1 MMAPRF
7 VWALPPEVFAT
18 PIIFRWA
25 ISLSLGK
32 LTKKTIVGV
41 LTCGTEGKV
50 NFKLPVN
57 ARKFA
62 LFQRN
67 LLLPDEAPHFSD
79 DGFGK
84 FIEEYA
90 AAEPELIETK
100 YLALMKETAEDFLT
114 HMPPSTS
121 SILDIGSGIAGVD
134 LFFYHALNTP
144 KLYLL
149 DKTQLEDKVWYM
161 FEEKPA
167 FYSSHD
173 IAKEVLTLNGVKAA
187 DIETI
192 DARDDGVIPIAPKSI
207 DAVVSTV
214 SWGFMYPVK
223 PYLASV
229 VALLRDDGVVITD
242 IRKGTDGEAQLAE
255 FFDTE
260 VIREQRK
267 FTTLKCRL
275 RT

>member
-1 MMAPRF
+1 M
-7 VWALPPEVFAT
+7 
-18 PIIFRWA
+18 
-25 ISLSLGK
+25 
-32 LTKKTIVGV
+32 
-41 LTCGTEGKV
+41 EGKV
-50 NFKLPVN
+50 NYKLPVN

-67 LLLPDEAPHFSD
+67 LLLPDGAPHFSD
-79 DGFGK
+79 DGFSK

-100 YLALMKETAEDFLT
+100 YFSLMKETAEDLLE
-114 HMPPSTS
+114 HMLPSTS
-121 SILDIGSGIAGVD
+121 SILDIGSGIAGID

-149 DKTQLEDKVWYM
+149 DKTRLEDKVWYM

-167 FYSSHD
+167 FYSSHE
-173 IAKEVLTLNGVKAA
+173 IAKDVLTLNGVKAA
-187 DIETI
+187 DISTI

-229 VALLRDDGVVITD
+229 VALLRDDGIVITD

-267 FTTLKCRL
+267 FKTLKCRL
-275 RT
+275 RTQYSAWPTRGRQGRHA